1 MLPLSAD
8 VSNQKCKNRG
18 TRRPCPAVF
27 GIVRF
32 ESWEKDGLQSCAVF
46 PGGLRIPA
54 RTVFYNSPLRWIVDV
69 NKAEALGVAAVP
81 LEIIG
86 QRPVE
91 KAADI
96 GSLGTF
102 LQRKKVPVQK
112 IDAVGVVDLPI

>member
-1 MLPLSAD
+1 MFPI
-8 VSNQKCKNRG
+8 KKYKNRW
-18 TRRPCPAVF
+18 TRPSCPAVF

-96 GSLGTF
+96 GALAAVSE
-102 LQRKKVPVQK
+102 REKIAVQK
-112 IDAVGVVDLPI
+112 IDTVCVVYLPI